1 MRIWQKLASVIV
13 VTLGL
18 ISNASAE
25 NFKLKYSSN
34 YLMPAYINFNNG
46 GGQYN
51 IQAKINVPLYNIVFS
66 AKGTEKNEQFH
77 MLSYRD
83 TRNGKTYAMAEIDS
97 KTVKYGKVKE
107 LLKEEALTMP
117 TYDLFTTAFQLSY
130 YDKLPS
136 SFQTTNGKKL
146 YPTPNVQLRK
156 AQKEVKVGG
165 KTYQEITYKF
175 RTSDKKDITVKKFE
189 GEKFPRYIAY
199 SRDGDNYELTFDSF
213 VK

>member
-107 LLKEEALTMP
+107 PLKEEALTMP

-199 SRDGDNYELTFDSF
+199 SRDGDNYELTFDS
-213 VK
+213 